1 MAGCYLNGIY
11 QLAAYNY
18 YQFINWDLKSHRPA
32 GTKIHVVSIITRHFP
47 CRYMPLNIHEKT
59 NSNLFRVTGY
69 QARILGDALQLS
81 NYLIVRCHMKY
92 VIIPLPN

>member
-1 MAGCYLNGIY
+1 
-11 QLAAYNY
+11 
-18 YQFINWDLKSHRPA
+18 
-32 GTKIHVVSIITRHFP
+32 
-47 CRYMPLNIHEKT
+47 MPLNIHEKT